1 MCVVHESETKI
12 HLPQAGIPP
21 ACSPFASVSVV
32 SGFVES
38 SLGLIVMPSNGQ
50 MSGVSRISTKP
61 QESVCKING

>member
-1 MCVVHESETKI
+1 MCVVHELERKT

-21 ACSPFASVSVV
+21 VCLAFASVSVV

-38 SLGLIVMPSNGQ
+38 SVGLIVMPSNGQ